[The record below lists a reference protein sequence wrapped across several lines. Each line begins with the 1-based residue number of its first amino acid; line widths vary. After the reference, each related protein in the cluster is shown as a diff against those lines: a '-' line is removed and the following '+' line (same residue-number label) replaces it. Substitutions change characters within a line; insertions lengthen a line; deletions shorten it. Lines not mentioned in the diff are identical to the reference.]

1 MVIVKCTAPDVYA
14 KNIWG
19 SAVQSKATK
28 NQHATHTTHITHI
41 TLTPPTVRCFG
52 FAQHDKSAITP
63 PPQYPHHHNA
73 GIISNTRDVYSLSY
87 SIRTAHQ
94 RLRLRSAWQLGLVL
108 VTRSYAPRRPTALRV
123 LFLIPV
129 MFRRGG
135 YGVWW
140 DAVGHGVILSGTI
153 GCYVALCH
161 PERSVS
167 GVEGSGSN

>member
-1 MVIVKCTAPDVYA
+1 MVIVKCTAPNVYA

-135 YGVWW
+135 VWCV
-140 DAVGHGVILSGTI
+140 VGCGGAWCDIVWYDWVLCGTLSSW
-153 GCYVALCH
+153 A
-161 PERSVS
+161 ERKRSRRIW
-167 GVEGSGSN
+167 